1 MVASNELTGSI
12 TTKPAHAG
20 ANTGP
25 APPPLAA
32 VVESMAARGI
42 GHSRNSD
49 GAEAESAD
57 LGADAPTHIFC
68 PQEQPYTRALSSPA
82 AGIAHYESDGADRYA
97 RQCWVREVARGVCA
111 TLSTY
116 RPFCEEDIIVD
127 FGGGP
132 GITLE
137 EIFYS
142 KSVSAPTVGRTA
154 YLCDAAGDMVRK
166 STHLATYRCPVK
178 GVRCQQLNPFS
189 SSHDAEVSAQF
200 QAWLPYRVDVAYSS
214 LVCEYL
220 SWQQIEN
227 LTLTLWAKIP
237 VHGIIGLFEWAEHF
251 PYGRADGA
259 GIHHPAGI
267 SKAAWLA
274 LAGRVT
280 EAIEAADARLA
291 GEGIERLRLARST
304 LATAAS
310 AGVSG
315 TRSTVRAAAGGASSV
330 ADLQAAGQEAEAA
343 LDAACIAARKFPSK
357 PPSRVEVH
365 VGTFD
370 VESAGEAA
378 IPSGDAVHYLILKR
392 TAVPAA
398 PSTTGVLRAE
408 GATAFDTEVG
418 FRAGVHF

>member
-1 MVASNELTGSI
+1 MEGMVAC
-12 TTKPAHAG
+12 
-20 ANTGP
+20 
-25 APPPLAA
+25 
-32 VVESMAARGI
+32 GI
-42 GHSRNSD
+42 GHDRNDDHDAELEGVSRAVVAHVHTSD
-49 GAEAESAD
+49 SA
-57 LGADAPTHIFC
+57 C
-68 PQEQPYTRALSSPA
+68 PLQEKPFTRARPSPA

-97 RQCWVREVARGVCA
+97 RQRWVREVARGVCA
-111 TLSTY
+111 TLSAY

-142 KSVSAPTVGRTA
+142 KSVSAPIVGRTA
-154 YLCDAAGDMVRK
+154 YLCDAASDMVRK

-189 SSHDAEVSAQF
+189 SSHDAEVSAEF
-200 QAWLPYRVDVAYSS
+200 RAWLPHKVDVAYSS

-220 SWQQIEN
+220 SWPQIES
-227 LTLTLWAKIP
+227 LTLTLWEKTP

-251 PYGRADGA
+251 PYGRRDGA

-267 SKAAWLA
+267 SKAAWIA

-291 GEGIERLRLARST
+291 SEGAERLRLARST
-304 LATAAS
+304 LATASS
-310 AGVSG
+310 AGASD
-315 TRSTVRAAAGGASSV
+315 TRSTVIAARDGTCGGV
-330 ADLQAAGQEAEAA
+330 NPQAAGQEADA
-343 LDAACIAARKFPSK
+343 LLSAACIAARKFPSR
-357 PPSRVEVH
+357 PPFRVEVH

-378 IPSGDAVHYLILKR
+378 IPSGDAVHYLILR
-392 TAVPAA
+392 RAEVPAA
-398 PSTTGVLRAE
+398 LE
-408 GATAFDTEVG
+408 
-418 FRAGVHF
+418 